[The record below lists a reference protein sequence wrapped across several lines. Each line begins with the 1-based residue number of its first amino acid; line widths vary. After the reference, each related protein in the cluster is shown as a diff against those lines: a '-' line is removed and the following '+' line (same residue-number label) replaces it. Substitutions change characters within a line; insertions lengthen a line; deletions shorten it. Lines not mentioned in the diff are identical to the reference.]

1 MNPEKNISSFLQLSE
16 ALCGSRSMQGYGD
29 KMFDFLKNIKI
40 GEGHKSEEIMN
51 FLFRLIIQIQED
63 LEANKVH
70 DAS

>member
-1 MNPEKNISSFLQLSE
+1 
-16 ALCGSRSMQGYGD
+16 
-29 KMFDFLKNIKI
+29 MFDFLKNIKI